1 MEKKVLTVAAK
12 DENLQ
17 KVLELAEAAMEE
29 CGCPMKL
36 QIMTTICLEEM
47 AVNVF
52 HYAYPDDPEAEK
64 ALLTVEIQEDDGFLE
79 ITLID
84 SGIPYNP
91 LEKEDPDI
99 TLSAEERGI
108 GGLGIYMTKQKMDEV
123 SYRYED
129 GKNIF
134 TMKKRMN

>member
-17 KVLELAEAAMEE
+17 KVLDLAEAAMEE
-29 CGCPMKL
+29 CGFPMKL
-36 QIMTTICLEEM
+36 QMITTICLEEM

-108 GGLGIYMTKQKMDEV
+108 GGLGIYMTKKTMDEV
-123 SYRYED
+123 RYEYKD
-129 GKNIF
+129 GQNRLTLI
-134 TMKKRMN
+134 KKL